1 MSGTIPWVGGP
12 GLYKKNLDKHEPES
26 QHQAV
31 LSMLSTSSS
40 SWNLPRCRQGWTV
53 ACKLKEIPLPPKL
66 LLIRVFYNINRL
78 RLEHPSS

>member
-12 GLYKKNLDKHEPES
+12 GLLQKNLDKHEPQS
-26 QHQAV
+26 QQQAV
-31 LSMLSTSSS
+31 LAMLSTSSS
-40 SWNLPRCRQGWTV
+40 SWNLPRCHQGWTV

-66 LLIRVFYNINRL
+66 LLVRVFYHINRL